1 MKVLWISSESNK
13 DRFYGF
19 IEQLRQCCDLTEH
32 WLDAKQQKHVVK
44 AVGAQQIKRYDR
56 VLLQL
61 PVSQLLKQTAY
72 LRCVPHLV
80 LLQPALASVALG
92 NVKDFDKYLKF
103 LSQAPWIRVL
113 TPPGELES
121 QLRKKK
127 VDVSGVPIGIN
138 MAWFKDKEGERTHW
152 AAIIGDMDLPN
163 IKSRRHLLFDIKTQN
178 KLQIFDEEKAS
189 ALNDQLNNVGVVVV
203 SDEGWK
209 HYRSLNFQ
217 TMACGAL
224 LMTWDRGEAENR
236 ACGFEDMQNVM
247 LYKDAKSAQ
256 AKLNFLKRHPDQL
269 EMIRT
274 NGMELVQQFHSNV
287 ALARKVAEELQKPL
301 KKFAGDDVEDAVK
314 FRFFR

>member
-19 IEQLRQCCDLTEH
+19 TEQLKQSCELTEC

-44 AVGAQQIKRYDR
+44 AVGAKQIKTYDR
-56 VLLQL
+56 ILLQL
-61 PVSQLLKQTAY
+61 PVSVLLKQTAY

-92 NVKDFDKYLKF
+92 NAKDFERYLKF
-103 LSQAPWIRVL
+103 IAQAPWIRVL
-113 TPPGELES
+113 TPAGLLE
-121 QLRKKK
+121 QDLRKNK
-127 VDVSGVPIGIN
+127 VDVAGVPIGIN
-138 MAWFKDKEGERTHW
+138 MAWFKDKAAERTHW
-152 AAIIGDMDLPN
+152 AAIIGDLEQPD

-178 KLQIFDEEKAS
+178 KLQIFDEEKVP

-209 HYRSLNFQ
+209 HYRALGFQ
-217 TMACGAL
+217 AMASGAL
-224 LMTWDRGEAENR
+224 LLTWDRGEVENR
-236 ACGFEDMQNVM
+236 ACGFEDMENVM

-256 AKLNFLKRHPDQL
+256 AKLNFLKRHPEQL
-269 EMIRT
+269 EMISAK
-274 NGMELVQQFHSNV
+274 GMQLAQQRHSNV
-287 ALARKVAEELQKPL
+287 ALAKSVFAELERPL
-301 KKFAGDDVEDAVK
+301 KKFTGDDVEDAVK